1 MFQRYDVT
9 SAIDQVEALKRT
21 AAQLRSS
28 SSHCTCST
36 SLIVSELRIE
46 PRCDASTAAPS
57 TSSAAGEALE
67 LHLRSWNPLSYLQ

>member
-1 MFQRYDVT
+1 
-9 SAIDQVEALKRT
+9 
-21 AAQLRSS
+21 
-28 SSHCTCST
+28 
-36 SLIVSELRIE
+36 LIVSELRIE